1 MYDLP
6 LTLKTVVRPE
16 WKEVIVKQGYESKRI
31 PTQKTG
37 NTTFVQYQASP
48 NAGNIEITGV

>member
-16 WKEVIVKQGYESKRI
+16 WKEVIVKQGNESRRI

-48 NAGNIEITGV
+48 NADVEITNSL